1 MGFVNRLITW
11 IMDRLSVEVD
21 PDAEMVLADREKDG
35 CGSSPF
41 T

>member
-1 MGFVNRLITW
+1 
-11 IMDRLSVEVD
+11 MDHGPAFRGGRSGCR
-21 PDAEMVLADREKDG
+21 MVLADREKDG